1 MKKIIYLLNDDF
13 NFKDKELLCILSTIS
28 NKELLKKQLDCICIK
43 VNVNNLIAVLNE
55 KEKNSKYLSF
65 YNNFITFENAFSKE
79 KTQLFFYE
87 YYLVM
92 QSNQSQTILENY
104 LYRITNNLVQIDYK
118 LIENYL

>member
-28 NKELLKKQLDCICIK
+28 NKELLKKQLDYICIK

-87 YYLVM
+87 YYLVI